1 MEPPKAPKTPKEM
14 TESANILP
22 ELRHEELTGAIRQTA
37 FEVHRYF
44 GNGFLEKI
52 YEGALENRL
61 RKMGHAVARQMP
73 LEVADEDGTIVG
85 HYNVDLLVDGLVLLE
100 IKAVRQL
107 VPEHHAQILNYLKA
121 TRIRVGMLINF
132 GATRIQIKRFTL

>member
-1 MEPPKAPKTPKEM
+1 MEPTDK
-14 TESANILP
+14 ILP
-22 ELRHEELTGAIRQTA
+22 ALRHEEITASIRQTA

-61 RKMGHAVARQMP
+61 RKLGHEVGRQVP
-73 LEVADEDGTIVG
+73 LEVADEDGTLVG
-85 HYNVDLLVDGLVLLE
+85 HYNVDLLVDGKVLLE

-107 VPEHHAQILNYLKA
+107 IPEHQAQILNYLKA
-121 TRIRVGMLINF
+121 TGIRVGMLINF
-132 GATRIQIKRFTL
+132 GTEKVQIKRFTV